1 MSGNSMVEPG
11 FCVVQRPGRLTE
23 QAMFLFGNR
32 NIAAANYF
40 LQLNADVAWAKPGQI
55 LIVADPYGNNSP
67 AAMNALRAAKTATNN
82 SLDHLSADEA
92 SFFHQHYASIAAITN
107 FMDKS
112 SGVIGDAG
120 EKYFA
125 EIGKKLTA
133 IEVAYRNQY
142 LTAGTLIGEQ
152 FFVERRRLF
161 GELDVLLNKFSRLVL
176 KLQPYQKLKHALNLS
191 SSSIV
196 HDWESAGVGAIRGY
210 STYVDGA
217 AKAAKFMKMG
227 GWVSIGFSA
236 LNTTN
241 DVYDACTVGRKDEC
255 AKVAIKKYAQFGAST
270 YAAMYGAQIGGT
282 LLPMACVIL
291 GIATGP
297 VGILTCSIAGAAV
310 AGYGMGELA
319 GGIVGAA
326 MDKIL

>member
-67 AAMNALRAAKTATNN
+67 AAMNALKAAKTATNN

-92 SFFHQHYASIAAITN
+92 NFFNQHYSSIAAITN

-152 FFVERRRLF
+152 FFVKRRRLF
-161 GELDVLLNKFSRLVL
+161 GELDALLNKFSRLVL

-191 SSSIV
+191 SSAIV
-196 HDWESAGVGAIRGY
+196 HDWESAGVGVIRGY

-282 LLPMACVIL
+282 LLPMACMIL

-297 VGILTCSIAGAAV
+297 VGILTCGIAGAAV

>member
-1 MSGNSMVEPG
+1 MAKVCSNLV

-32 NIAAANYF
+32 NVAAANYF

-55 LIVADPYGNNSP
+55 LVVADPEGNNKP
-67 AAMNALRAAKTATNN
+67 AAMNALKAAKTTTNN
-82 SLDHLSADEA
+82 SLNHLSPDEA
-92 SFFHQHYASIAAITN
+92 SFFQRHSASIAAITN

-112 SGVIGDAG
+112 SGLIGDAG

-133 IEVAYRNQY
+133 IESAYRNQY
-142 LTAGTLIGEQ
+142 LTSGTLFGEQ
-152 FFVERRRLF
+152 FLVERRRLF
-161 GELDVLLNKFSRLVL
+161 AELDTLLNKFSRLVL
-176 KLQPYQKLKHALNLS
+176 RLQPYEKLKHVLNLS

-196 HDWESAGVGAIRGY
+196 HDWETAGVGAIRGY

-227 GWVSIGFSA
+227 GWVSNGFAA

-241 DVYDACTVGRKDEC
+241 DVYNSCTTDRENEC
-255 AKVAIKKYAQFGAST
+255 VKVAVKEYSKFGAST
-270 YAAMYGAQIGGT
+270 AAGIYGGA
-282 LLPMACVIL
+282 LSASV
-291 GIATGP
+291 ATGVCVALGVATGG
-297 VGILTCSIAGAAV
+297 VGA
-310 AGYGMGELA
+310 LA
-319 GGIVGAA
+319 CGIVGAA
-326 MDKIL
+326 VGGYGFGKAAEKGTGLVMDMI

>member
-67 AAMNALRAAKTATNN
+67 AAMNALKAAKTATNN
-82 SLDHLSADEA
+82 SLGHLSADEA

-191 SSSIV
+191 SSAIV
-196 HDWESAGVGAIRGY
+196 HDWESAGVGTIRGY

-241 DVYDACTVGRKDEC
+241 DVYDACTVDRRDEC
-255 AKVAIKKYAQFGAST
+255 AKVAVSKYTQFAAST
-270 YAAMYGAQIGGT
+270 AAGIYGGAFSA
-282 LLPMACVIL
+282 L
-291 GIATGP
+291 IATGAC
-297 VGILTCSIAGAAV
+297 VVLGAATGGV
-310 AGYGMGELA
+310 AALACGIIGAAAGGYGLSK
-319 GGIVGAA
+319 AA
-326 MDKIL
+326 ETGTSILMDKIL